1 MNQEVEDTSKSH
13 GRATAWL
20 VGICKKHPAC
30 FVRWQKVALL
40 HRMLPA
46 WPEFLKASGMG
57 AAVSL
62 AISKVKASVF
72 AARPNN
78 LPKYIVVASA
88 AVAAA
93 VFLVARRSMH
103 KSALHR
109 LLNRGQGKFR
119 EYPALRGSDD
129 DLGFTA
135 TSIRTRLPRILD
147 DIIATM
153 PVMPEAAL
161 KELQALRLEISS
173 NGIISGLPKRI
184 CASGSESGAL
194 RVNEESGGDQEP
206 DWPS

>member
-1 MNQEVEDTSKSH
+1 M
-13 GRATAWL
+13 
-20 VGICKKHPAC
+20 
-30 FVRWQKVALL
+30 ALL
-40 HRMLPA
+40 QCMLPA
-46 WPEFLKASGMG
+46 WPEFLQASAMG

-62 AISKVKASVF
+62 AVSKLKASMF
-72 AARPNN
+72 AAGPNAN
-78 LPKYIVVASA
+78 LPKYFVIASA

-93 VFLVARRSMH
+93 VFLVARRSLH

-135 TSIRTRLPRILD
+135 TSIRMRLPRILD

-153 PVMPEAAL
+153 PVMPEAAV

-184 CASGSESGAL
+184 CTSGSESGAL